1 MPLSMSRYVLLAAG
15 LLLSLG
21 SVADSEPAPA
31 RQMLSQL
38 LETVANQD
46 YQQFM
51 QLGTS
56 EFQAGI
62 SQEQFDQ
69 VAQIVGTRIE
79 QGYQAQ
85 YLTSLQQ
92 QGYRVDLWKISFTD
106 GGDDSLARVVL
117 EGERAAGFLLQ

>member
-1 MPLSMSRYVLLAAG
+1 MHLSMSRRVLLAAG
-15 LLLSLG
+15 LLLSFG

-31 RQMLSQL
+31 RQMLTQL

-62 SQEQFDQ
+62 SQDQFDQ
-69 VAQIVGTRIE
+69 VAQIVGARIE

-92 QGYRVDLWKISFTD
+92 QGYRVDLWKISFSD

>member
-1 MPLSMSRYVLLAAG
+1 MHLSMSRCVLLAAS
-15 LLLSLG
+15 LLLSFG

-31 RQMLSQL
+31 RQMLAQL

-62 SQEQFDQ
+62 SQDQFGQ
-69 VAQIVGTRIE
+69 VAQIVGARIE

-92 QGYRVDLWKISFTD
+92 QGYRVDLWKISFAD

>member
-1 MPLSMSRYVLLAAG
+1 MSLSMSRYVLLAAG

>member
-1 MPLSMSRYVLLAAG
+1 MHLSMSRCVLLAAS
-15 LLLSLG
+15 LLLSFG

-31 RQMLSQL
+31 RQMLAQL

-62 SQEQFDQ
+62 SQDQFDQ
-69 VAQIVGTRIE
+69 VAQIVGARIE

-92 QGYRVDLWKISFTD
+92 QGYRVDLWKISFSD

>member
-1 MPLSMSRYVLLAAG
+1 MHLSMSRCVLLAAG
-15 LLLSLG
+15 LLLSFG

-31 RQMLSQL
+31 RQMLTQL

-62 SQEQFDQ
+62 SQDQFDQ
-69 VAQIVGTRIE
+69 VAQIVGARIE

-92 QGYRVDLWKISFTD
+92 QGYRVDLWKISFAD

>member
-1 MPLSMSRYVLLAAG
+1 MHLSMSRCVLLAAS
-15 LLLSLG
+15 LLLSFG

-31 RQMLSQL
+31 RQMLAQL

-62 SQEQFDQ
+62 SQDQFDQ
-69 VAQIVGTRIE
+69 VAQIVGARIE

-92 QGYRVDLWKISFTD
+92 QGYRVDLWKISFAD

>member
-1 MPLSMSRYVLLAAG
+1 MHLSMSRCVLLAAG
-15 LLLSLG
+15 LLLSFG

-31 RQMLSQL
+31 RQMLTQL

-62 SQEQFDQ
+62 SRDQFDQ
-69 VAQIVGTRIE
+69 VAQIVGARIE

-92 QGYRVDLWKISFTD
+92 QGYRVDLWKISFAD

>member
-1 MPLSMSRYVLLAAG
+1 MHLSMSRCVLLAAG
-15 LLLSLG
+15 LLLSFG

-31 RQMLSQL
+31 RQMLTQL

-62 SQEQFDQ
+62 SQDQFDQ
-69 VAQIVGTRIE
+69 VAQIVGARIE

-92 QGYRVDLWKISFTD
+92 QGYRVDLWKISFSD

>member
-1 MPLSMSRYVLLAAG
+1 MYLPTARYVLLTAG
-15 LLLSLG
+15 LLLSFG

-38 LETVANQD
+38 MGAIASQD

-51 QLGTS
+51 QLGND

-62 SQEQFDQ
+62 SQPQFDE
-69 VAQIVGTRIE
+69 VAQVVGMRVE

-106 GGDDSLARVVL
+106 GGDDSLARLVL
-117 EGERAAGFLLQ
+117 DGERAAGFLLQ